1 MRIPFKTH
9 SAMDKSRKLQQL
21 QLPPVASQS
30 PVALPESLGPSLPEN
45 KPELFP
51 L

>member
-9 SAMDKSRKLQQL
+9 PAMDKRQLQQL
-21 QLPPVASQS
+21 QLPPIASQS
-30 PVALPESLGPSLPEN
+30 PVALPKSLGPSLPEN
-45 KPELFP
+45 KPEPSP